1 MSATGASLLS
11 YVIYAIL
18 FVVAWSAFANRVG
31 QLVALIGMGQPAHFG
46 NHWGRL
52 KDFIVFV
59 VVEAKVLQ
67 RRLAGFLHLLVFY
80 GFIIITIQSAMMWIQ
95 GFFPDLEIGFIEFNP
110 IYVLLL
116 DLFDAIVIVSVLYF
130 VFRRL
135 VLRPR
140 ALTLS
145 LDGYF
150 ILVLILFSAAS
161 DLTTNSFRYALAPL
175 TMPHSGYAQVAP
187 WAFISNNI
195 GALLQGTSLS
205 VADLQAGFNF
215 GWWWHTLTVLAF
227 LVYIPY
233 SKHLHLF
240 TAMLTTYF
248 RNKSP
253 KGMLPKIENIE
264 EQEHY
269 GVSEIDQFTWRN
281 LLDNVAC
288 TECGRCQEACP
299 AYATGKPLNPK
310 AVILD
315 LKDYM
320 LEQGPKL
327 LKARQMEAVPPAT
340 QINESRMTEAAHRA
354 HDLNVA
360 DVAMVGDVIT
370 DDVLWACTTCQ
381 ACISA
386 CPVFIEPMA
395 RIVDMRRYLVLEQSR
410 FPAEVNR
417 TFTNMERNGNL
428 WEFPAAQRG
437 DWAKPLNIP
446 TLAEAPDAEI
456 VFFVGC
462 FGSFDQRNR
471 KTVEAFARIL
481 QAAGIKFAILG
492 KEEKCNGDPARR
504 IGNEYLYQTLAQ
516 ENIETMNGYHVK
528 KVVTACPHCFNTI
541 KNEYPQ
547 FGGHYE
553 VLHHTQL
560 IDQLIKEGRIQ
571 LSNSIDEKVTY
582 HDPCYLGRY
591 NDEYDAPREI
601 LTAIPGIRLEEMPRN
616 RQKSFCCGGGGGRIF
631 MEEHIGKRI
640 NNTRMQEAADT
651 GASTLA
657 AACPFCMSM
666 FEDARKSIGVQEEI
680 RTQDVAELVARAMA
694 PRQPG
699 QADAVPMRGKE

>member
-1 MSATGASLLS
+1 MAATGASLLS

-18 FVVAWSAFANRVG
+18 FIIAWSAFANRVG
-31 QLVALIGMGQPAHFG
+31 QLVTLVGMGQAAHFG
-46 NHWGRL
+46 NHWGRIR
-52 KDFIVFV
+52 DFIIFV
-59 VVEAKVLQ
+59 VAEAKVLQ
-67 RRLAGFLHLLVFY
+67 RRLAGFAHLLVFY
-80 GFIIITIQSAMMWIQ
+80 GFIIITIQSAMMWVQ
-95 GFFPDLEIGFIEFNP
+95 GFFPGLEIGFIEFNP

-116 DLFDAIVIVSVLYF
+116 DLFDAIVILAVLYF
-130 VFRRL
+130 AFRRL

-145 LDGYF
+145 LDGLF
-150 ILVLILFSAAS
+150 ILVLIFFSAAS
-161 DLTTNSFRYALAPL
+161 DLTTNSFRYALVPL

-195 GALLQGTSLS
+195 GGLLQGAGFT
-205 VADLQAGFNF
+205 VGDLQAGFNF
-215 GWWWHTLTVLAF
+215 GWWWHTLTILSF

-240 TAMLTTYF
+240 TAPLTTYF
-248 RNKSP
+248 RNKTP

-269 GVSEIDQFTWRN
+269 GVSEIDQFSWRN
-281 LLDNVAC
+281 LLDLTAC

-310 AVILD
+310 MVILD

-327 LKARQMEAVPPAT
+327 LKAREMEAVPPAN
-340 QINESRMTEAAHRA
+340 QVNEARMSDAAHRA
-354 HDLNVA
+354 HDMNVA
-360 DVAMVGDVIT
+360 DVAMVGGVIT

-381 ACISA
+381 ACINA
-386 CPVFIEPMA
+386 CPVFIEPMS
-395 RIVDMRRYLVLEQSR
+395 RIVDMRRYLVLEESR
-410 FPAEVNR
+410 FPSEVNR
-417 TFTNMERNGNL
+417 TFNNMERNGNL
-428 WEFPAAQRG
+428 WEFPNSQRG

-462 FGSFDQRNR
+462 FGSFDARNR

-492 KEEKCNGDPARR
+492 KEEKCTGDPARR

-516 ENIETMNGYHVK
+516 ENVETLNSYKVS

-571 LSNSIDEKVTY
+571 LSNSIDEQVTY

-601 LTAIPGIRLEEMPRN
+601 LAAIPGIRLEEMPRN

-631 MEEHIGKRI
+631 MEENIGKRI

-666 FEDARKSIGVQEEI
+666 FEDGRKAIGVQEQI
-680 RTQDVAELVARAMA
+680 RTQDVAELVARSMS

-699 QADAVPMRGKE
+699 QAAAIPMRGKE